1 MSYIRA
7 EAITTRLREVLEQSS
22 GTMRS
27 VPSSRFFGDLP
38 EGLDMNEELRRA
50 IENPRINANVTGI
63 RRSPASP
70 PVNGNLTIYDF
81 EVEVRIIRI
90 MSTLEQLDDASLE
103 LMRSRAFEDVDV
115 IRQALEYPGNLTT
128 TDGGD
133 VTDIASGMLRFV
145 SGTVG
150 EIKRMINDG
159 AQQCETLVNFTG
171 VAIARPATS

>member
-22 GTMRS
+22 GAMRS

-38 EGLDMNEELRRA
+38 EGLDMGEEIRRA

-103 LMRSRAFEDVDV
+103 LMRSRAFEDVDI

-133 VTDIASGMLRFV
+133 ATDIASGMLRFV

>member
-1 MSYIRA
+1 MSYVRA

-22 GTMRS
+22 GALRT
-27 VPSSRFFGDLP
+27 VPASRFFGDLP
-38 EGLDMNEELRRA
+38 EGLDMGEELRRA
-50 IENPRINANVTGI
+50 IENPRIAADVTGI

-81 EVEVRIIRI
+81 EVEVRIVRI

-103 LMRSRAFEDVDV
+103 LLRSRAFEDVDV
-115 IRQALEYPGNLTT
+115 IRQALEYPGNLTA

-150 EIKRMINDG
+150 DIKRMINDG
-159 AQQCETLVNFTG
+159 AQQCETRVSFTG

>member
-1 MSYIRA
+1 MSYLRA

-22 GTMRS
+22 GVLRT
-27 VPSSRFFGDLP
+27 VPASRFFGDLP
-38 EGLDMNEELRRA
+38 EGLDMGEEIRRA
-50 IENPRINANVTGI
+50 IENPRINANVAGV
-63 RRSPASP
+63 RRSLASP

-81 EVEVRIIRI
+81 EVEVRIVRI
-90 MSTLEQLDDASLE
+90 VSTLEQLDDASLE

-115 IRQALEYPGNLTT
+115 IRQALEYPGNLST

-145 SGTVG
+145 SGTGG

-159 AQQCETLVNFTG
+159 AQQCETLVSFTG

>member
-1 MSYIRA
+1 MSYVRA

-22 GTMRS
+22 GALRT
-27 VPSSRFFGDLP
+27 VPASRFFGDLP
-38 EGLDMNEELRRA
+38 EGLDMGEELRRA
-50 IENPRINANVTGI
+50 IENPRINAEVTGI

-70 PVNGNLTIYDF
+70 PINGNLTIYDF
-81 EVEVRIIRI
+81 DVEVRIVRI

-103 LMRSRAFEDVDV
+103 LLRSRAFEDVDV
-115 IRQALEYPGNLTT
+115 IRQALEYPGNLTA

-145 SGTVG
+145 DGTVG
-150 EIKRMINDG
+150 DIKRMINEG
-159 AQQCETLVNFTG
+159 AQQCETRVNFTG

>member
-1 MSYIRA
+1 MSYVRA

-22 GTMRS
+22 GVLRT

-38 EGLDMNEELRRA
+38 EGLDMGEEIRRA
-50 IENPRINANVTGI
+50 IENPRINANVTRV

-70 PVNGNLTIYDF
+70 PINGNLTIYDF
-81 EVEVRIIRI
+81 EVEVRIVRI

-103 LMRSRAFEDVDV
+103 LLRSRAFEDVDV

-145 SGTVG
+145 DGTVG
-150 EIKRMINDG
+150 DIKRMINEG